1 VFSHN
6 FKNFL
11 NIYFVYRKSSIGKK
25 SLFDF
30 LNKKWFD
37 LSVAFMSMHLGFS
50 CMQKAFK
57 TRLGADQKLLRI
69 FWLFMEFILTFPE
82 LFLFIG
88 MV

>member
-1 VFSHN
+1 
-6 FKNFL
+6 
-11 NIYFVYRKSSIGKK
+11 
-25 SLFDF
+25 
-30 LNKKWFD
+30 

-88 MV
+88 ML